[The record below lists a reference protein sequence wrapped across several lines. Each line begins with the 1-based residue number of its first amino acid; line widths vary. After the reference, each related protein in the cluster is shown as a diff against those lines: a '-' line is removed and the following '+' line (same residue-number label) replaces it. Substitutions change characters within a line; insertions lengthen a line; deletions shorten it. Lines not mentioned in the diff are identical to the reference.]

1 MRKTTLYLEE
11 SEADALRRL
20 AAETGRSQAE
30 LIREA
35 IGQLIGPAPS
45 RTFHSMARGSS
56 AGSTSARKWSSDELY
71 RKVMGRD

>member
-30 LIREA
+30 LIRQA
-35 IGQLIGPAPS
+35 IGQLISPRTT
-45 RTFHSMARGSS
+45 RTFHSMGRGSS
-56 AGSTSARKWSSDELY
+56 GGDTSARRWSSEDLY
-71 RKVMGRD
+71 RKVMGRQ

>member
-11 SEADALRRL
+11 SEAAALRRL

-30 LIREA
+30 LIRQA
-35 IGQLIGPAPS
+35 IEQLIAPGPS
-45 RTFHSMARGSS
+45 RTFHSMGRGSS
-56 AGSTSARKWSSDELY
+56 SGDASAPRWRSEDLY

>member
-1 MRKTTLYLEE
+1 MHKTTLYLEE

-35 IGQLIGPAPS
+35 IGQLVAPGPT
-45 RTFHSMARGSS
+45 RTFHSMGRGSS
-56 AGSTSARKWSSDELY
+56 SGAAAARRWGSDELY